1 MKKLILSF
9 LIGLILLSCA
19 EERQPHMIVQGQVA
33 GLKKGILYLQ
43 YVPDSTLVTLDSLVV
58 QGDGSFH
65 FEVPLEYPELFYLY
79 LDKADNNAINDRLS
93 FFGEPG
99 EVTIQ
104 TRWDGFD
111 TRAKISGSSSH
122 KTYSEYKEAMSQFNT
137 EYLSLVKE
145 RLGIRDSARADFLR
159 DSLDQRIEQ
168 NTLRT
173 YLFAVNF
180 ALNNRTSHIAPY
192 VVVADVPEVQTRFLD
207 TIYNALPDSIIAGT
221 YGQRLKKMLETRKA
235 ESP

>member
-1 MKKLILSF
+1 MKKIILSF
-9 LIGLILLSCA
+9 LIGSLLLACA
-19 EERQPHMIVQGQVA
+19 EEHPPQMVVKGQVA

-43 YVPDSTLVTLDSLVV
+43 HVPDSTLVTLDSLVV
-58 QGDGSFH
+58 QGDGAFR

-79 LDKADNNAINDRLS
+79 LDKADNNVINDRLS

-99 EVTIQ
+99 EVDIQ

-111 TRAKISGSSSH
+111 TRVKISGSESH
-122 KTYSEYKEAMSQFNT
+122 KVYVEYKEVMSQFNT
-137 EYLSLVKE
+137 EYLSLIQE
-145 RLGIRDSARADFLR
+145 RLGISDSPRAEFLR

-180 ALNNRTSHIAPY
+180 ALNNRNSHIAPY
-192 VVVADVPEVQTRFLD
+192 VVVADVPEIQNRFLD
-207 TIYNALPDSIIAGT
+207 TIYNALPDSIVAGT
-221 YGQRLKKMLETRKA
+221 YGQRLKTLIEERKVD
-235 ESP
+235 